1 MKKMTPN
8 LKAVMKGAFKESVR
22 LNETKIKPEH
32 LILSILSLEDNQVIE
47 VLEAMGSDV
56 EDLVEKLEG
65 YLRFKIKNPTLV
77 ELKIVPFSESSKN
90 AISSAELESDKLRDE
105 FIGVEHLFLS
115 ILKNKSLEGT
125 KVLGNQGITYRTF
138 KETLVHLK
146 KQKIMNMTG
155 DFEEIDDLGKK
166 AKKAAQGK
174 STTPVLD
181 NFGRDITKLAS
192 EGQIDPIIGR
202 EDEIERV
209 SQILSRRKKNN
220 PILIGE
226 PGVGKTA
233 IVEGLAL
240 KIVERKCPRIL
251 FDKRVV
257 SLDLASLVAG
267 TKYRGQFEERMKG
280 IMQELEKADD
290 VILFIDEIHTMVGA
304 GNASGSLDASNILKP
319 ALARGEVQCIGAT
332 TLDEYRENI
341 EKDGALARRFQMV
354 IVDPP
359 SKDETLI
366 ILNNIKNKY
375 EDHHKVN
382 YTTEAI
388 EACVNLA
395 DRYISD
401 REQPDKAIDIL
412 DEVGARMQVH
422 IKPPQEIIDLEEK
435 IAEVGR
441 QKIEVVKQQRY
452 EDAAKLRD
460 EEKHLQDDLEHSTNE
475 WAKNLDRVR
484 PTVNED
490 DVAKVVSMVTGIP
503 VTKVSQSENEK
514 LRNMDKEIKTKVIG
528 QDNAIDKITKAIK
541 RNRVGIK
548 NQKKPIGSFMF
559 LGPTGVGKTH
569 LAKML
574 AESIFGSPESLI
586 RVDMSEYMEKH
597 TVSKLIGAPPGYV
610 GYEEGGQLTEKIRR
624 KPFSVILLDEVEK
637 AHPDVFNVLL
647 QVFDD
652 GHLSDG
658 LGRKVDFK
666 NCLIIMTSNVGAR
679 KLQEFG
685 TGVGFGTQSKNNAHD
700 EIAEG
705 VIQDSLKKAFS
716 PEFLNR
722 IDDVIVFKSLDKEDI
737 KRIVD
742 IPLSEVVGRVKEMGY
757 VLKIEDTLKEYLVEK
772 GYDEK
777 YGARPLNR
785 AIQKYVED
793 PISEKVLEGEL
804 SIGDTITISYNT
816 KIEDVKVEIKK
827 PKNSKKKEDKGK

>member
-1 MKKMTPN
+1 MKKMTPKLRGIFKN
-8 LKAVMKGAFKESVR
+8 AFRESIR
-22 LNETKIKPEH
+22 LGDSKIKPEH
-32 LILSILSLEDNQVIE
+32 ILLAVFNDKDNGATE
-47 VLEAMGSDV
+47 VFEEMGSDV
-56 EDLVEKLEG
+56 TDLMEKLEG
-65 YLRFKIKNPTLV
+65 YLRLKIKNPTLV
-77 ELKIVPFSESSKN
+77 EVKIAPLSESSKN
-90 AISSAELESDKLRDE
+90 ALSSAELEADKLRDDY
-105 FIGVEHLFLS
+105 IGVEHMVLS
-115 ILKNKSLEGT
+115 ILKNRTLDGT

-146 KQKIMNMTG
+146 EQKIMNMTG
-155 DFEEIDDLGKK
+155 DFEELDDFGKK
-166 AKKAAQGK
+166 AKKASQGK
-174 STTPVLD
+174 STTPILD
-181 NFGRDITKLAS
+181 NFGRDVTKLAA

-319 ALARGEVQCIGAT
+319 ALARGEIQCIGAT

-354 IVDPP
+354 IVEPP
-359 SKDETLI
+359 SKEETLI
-366 ILNNIKNKY
+366 ILNNIKGKY

-382 YTTEAI
+382 YTPEAI
-388 EACVNLA
+388 EACVKLA

-401 REQPDKAIDIL
+401 REQPDKAIDIM

-422 IKPPQEIIDLEEK
+422 IKPPQDILELEEK
-435 IAEVGR
+435 IADIGR
-441 QKIEVVKQQRY
+441 QKSDVVRAQRY

-460 EEKHLQDDLEHSTNE
+460 EEKRLQDSLESATDN
-475 WAKNLDRVR
+475 WAKNLDKVR

-503 VTKVSQSENEK
+503 VTKVGQSETEK
-514 LRNMDKEIKTKVIG
+514 LLAMDKEVKSKVIG
-528 QDNAIDKITKAIK
+528 QDPAIEKITKAIK

-548 NQKKPIGSFMF
+548 NQNKPIGSFMF

-574 AESIFGSPESLI
+574 AESIFGSPEALI

-597 TVSKLIGAPPGYV
+597 SVSKLIGAPPGYV

-624 KPFSVILLDEVEK
+624 KPFSVILLDEIEK
-637 AHPDVFNVLL
+637 AHPDVFNILL

-685 TGVGFGTQSKNNAHD
+685 SGVGFGTKSKVDSAD
-700 EIAEG
+700 EAAEG

-722 IDDVIVFKSLDKEDI
+722 LDDVIIFKSLDKDDI
-737 KRIVD
+737 KRIVN
-742 IPLSEVVGRVKEMGY
+742 IPLVEVIERVKEMGY
-757 VLKIEDTLKEYLVEK
+757 TLKIDETLKEYLVEK

-785 AIQKYVED
+785 AIQRYVED
-793 PISEKVLEGEL
+793 PIAEKVLDGGI
-804 SIGDTITISYNT
+804 SVGDTITISYDS
-816 KIEDVKVEIKK
+816 KIEDVKIDVKK
-827 PKNSKKKEDKGK
+827 PKSSKKKKDKGE

>member
-8 LKAVMKGAFKESVR
+8 LKTTVRHAFKESLR
-22 LNETKIKPEH
+22 LGDPKIKPEH
-32 LILSILSLEDNQVIE
+32 LILSVLSLKDTQVND
-47 VLEAMGSDV
+47 VLSEMGSDTK
-56 EDLVEKLEG
+56 DLSEKLEG
-65 YLRFKIKNPTLV
+65 YLRFKIKNPNIV
-77 ELKIVPFSESSKN
+77 EVKIVPLSESSKN
-90 AISSAELESDKLRDE
+90 VLSSAELEADKLKDDY
-105 FIGVEHLFLS
+105 IGVEHLFLS
-115 ILKNKSLEGT
+115 ILKNKTLDVT

-138 KETLVHLK
+138 KETLVNLK
-146 KQKIMNMTG
+146 KQKLMNMTG
-155 DFEEIDDLGKK
+155 DFEELDDFGKK
-166 AKKAAQGK
+166 AKKATQGK
-174 STTPVLD
+174 STTPILD
-181 NFGRDITKLAS
+181 NFGRDVTKLAA

-290 VILFIDEIHTMVGA
+290 VILFVDEIHTMVGA

-319 ALARGEVQCIGAT
+319 ALARGEIQCIGAT

-354 IVDPP
+354 VVDPP
-359 SKDETLI
+359 SKEETLI

-382 YTTEAI
+382 YTKEAI

-401 REQPDKAIDIL
+401 REQPDKAIDVL

-422 IKPPQEIIDLEEK
+422 IKPPQEILDLEEK

-441 QKIEVVKQQRY
+441 QKVDVVKAQRY

-460 EEKHLQDDLEHSTNE
+460 EEKNLQEELEVSTNE
-475 WAKNLDRVR
+475 WAKNLDKVR
-484 PTVNED
+484 PTVDED

-503 VTKVSQSENEK
+503 VTKVSQTENEK

-528 QDNAIDKITKAIK
+528 QDIAIDKITKAIK

-548 NQKKPIGSFMF
+548 NQNKPIGSFMF

-574 AESIFGSPESLI
+574 AESIFGSSDSLI
-586 RVDMSEYMEKH
+586 RVDMSEFMEKH

-637 AHPDVFNVLL
+637 AHPDVFNILL

-658 LGRKVDFK
+658 LGRKIDFK

-685 TGVGFGTQSKNNAHD
+685 TGVGFGTKAKSESHD
-700 EIAEG
+700 EAAEG

-737 KRIVD
+737 KKIVN
-742 IPLSEVVGRVKEMGY
+742 IPLLEVIDRVKEMGY
-757 VLKIEDTLKEYLVEK
+757 VLKIEDSLKEYLVEK

-785 AIQKYVED
+785 AIQKYIED

-804 SIGDTITISYNT
+804 TIDDTIVISY
-816 KIEDVKVEIKK
+816 DSKVEDIKISIKK
-827 PKNSKKKEDKGK
+827 SKTSKKKKE

>member
-138 KETLVHLK
+138 KETLLHLK

-574 AESIFGSPESLI
+574 AESIFGSPDALI

>member
-1 MKKMTPN
+1 MTPN
-8 LKAVMKGAFKESVR
+8 LKAIMKEAFKESVR
-22 LNETKIKPEH
+22 FGENKIKPEH
-32 LILSILSLEDNQVIE
+32 LLLSILNLDDNQVIE

-56 EDLVEKLEG
+56 DDLMEKLEG
-65 YLRFKIKNPTLV
+65 YLRFKIKNPNIV

-90 AISSAELESDKLRDE
+90 AISSAELESDKLRDDS
-105 FIGVEHLFLS
+105 IGVEHLFLS
-115 ILKNKSLEGT
+115 ILKNKSLDGT

-138 KETLVHLK
+138 KETLLHLK

-354 IVDPP
+354 VVDPP

-435 IAEVGR
+435 ITEVGR

-722 IDDVIVFKSLDKEDI
+722 IDDVIVFKSLDKENI

-816 KIEDVKVEIKK
+816 KIEDVKVDIKK

>member
-1 MKKMTPN
+1 MTPN
-8 LKAVMKGAFKESVR
+8 LKAIMKEAFKESVR
-22 LNETKIKPEH
+22 FGENKIKPEH
-32 LILSILSLEDNQVIE
+32 LLLSILNLDDNQVIE

-56 EDLVEKLEG
+56 DDLMEKLEG
-65 YLRFKIKNPTLV
+65 YLRFKIKNPNIV

-90 AISSAELESDKLRDE
+90 AISSAELESDKLRDDS
-105 FIGVEHLFLS
+105 IGVEHLFLS
-115 ILKNKSLEGT
+115 ILKNKSLDGT

-138 KETLVHLK
+138 KETLLHLK

-354 IVDPP
+354 VVDPP

-722 IDDVIVFKSLDKEDI
+722 IDDVIVFKSLDKENI

-785 AIQKYVED
+785 AIQ
-793 PISEKVLEGEL
+793 
-804 SIGDTITISYNT
+804 
-816 KIEDVKVEIKK
+816 
-827 PKNSKKKEDKGK
+827 

>member
-8 LKAVMKGAFKESVR
+8 LKTTIRESFKESIR
-22 LNETKIKPEH
+22 LGDPKIKPEH
-32 LILSILSLEDNQVIE
+32 LILSVLSIKNTQVSD
-47 VLEAMGSDV
+47 VLGEMGSDIK
-56 EDLVEKLEG
+56 DLSEKLEG
-65 YLRFKIKNPTLV
+65 YLRFKIKNPNIV
-77 ELKIVPFSESSKN
+77 EVKIVPLSESSKN
-90 AISSAELESDKLRDE
+90 VLSSAELESDKLKDE
-105 FIGVEHLFLS
+105 HIGVEHLFLS
-115 ILKNKSLEGT
+115 ILKNKTLDVT

-138 KETLVHLK
+138 KETLVNLK
-146 KQKIMNMTG
+146 KQKLMNMTG
-155 DFEEIDDLGKK
+155 DFEELDDLGKR
-166 AKKAAQGK
+166 AKKATQGK
-174 STTPVLD
+174 STTPILD
-181 NFGRDITKLAS
+181 NFGRDVTKLAA

-290 VILFIDEIHTMVGA
+290 VILFVDEIHTMVGA

-319 ALARGEVQCIGAT
+319 ALARGEIQCIGAT

-354 IVDPP
+354 VVDPP
-359 SKDETLI
+359 SKEETLI

-422 IKPPQEIIDLEEK
+422 IKPPQEILDLEEK

-441 QKIEVVKQQRY
+441 QKIDVVKAQKY

-460 EEKHLQDDLEHSTNE
+460 EEKHLQEELEVSTNE
-475 WAKNLDRVR
+475 WAKNLDKVR
-484 PTVNED
+484 PVVNEE

-503 VTKVSQSENEK
+503 VTKVSQTENEK

-528 QDNAIDKITKAIK
+528 QDIAIDKITKAIK

-548 NQKKPIGSFMF
+548 NQNKPIGSFMF

-574 AESIFGSPESLI
+574 AESIFGSSDSLI
-586 RVDMSEYMEKH
+586 RVDMSEFMEKH

-637 AHPDVFNVLL
+637 AHPDVFNILL

-658 LGRKVDFK
+658 LGRKIDFK

-685 TGVGFGTQSKNNAHD
+685 TGVGFGTKAKADTQD
-700 EIAEG
+700 EAAEG

-737 KRIVD
+737 KKIVN
-742 IPLSEVVGRVKEMGY
+742 IPLVEVVNRVKEMGY
-757 VLKIEDTLKEYLVEK
+757 VLKIEDSLKEYLVEK

-785 AIQKYVED
+785 AIQKYIED

-804 SIGDTITISYNT
+804 TTDDTITISY
-816 KIEDVKVEIKK
+816 DSKVEDIKISIKK
-827 PKNSKKKEDKGK
+827 SKASKKKKE

>member
-8 LKAVMKGAFKESVR
+8 LKAIMKEAFKESVR
-22 LNETKIKPEH
+22 FGENKIKPEH
-32 LILSILSLEDNQVIE
+32 LLLSILNLDDNQVIE

-56 EDLVEKLEG
+56 DDLMEKLEG
-65 YLRFKIKNPTLV
+65 YLRFKIKNPNIV

-90 AISSAELESDKLRDE
+90 AISSAELESDKLRDDS
-105 FIGVEHLFLS
+105 IGVEHLFLS
-115 ILKNKSLEGT
+115 ILKNKSLDGT

-138 KETLVHLK
+138 KETLLHLK

-354 IVDPP
+354 VVDPP

-435 IAEVGR
+435 ITEVGR

-722 IDDVIVFKSLDKEDI
+722 IDDVIVFKSLDKENI

-816 KIEDVKVEIKK
+816 KIEDVKVDIKK

>member
-166 AKKAAQGK
+166 AKKVAQGK

-574 AESIFGSPESLI
+574 AESIFGSPDALI

>member
-166 AKKAAQGK
+166 AKRAAQGK

-700 EIAEG
+700 EIVEG

>member
-1 MKKMTPN
+1 MTPN
-8 LKAVMKGAFKESVR
+8 LKAIMKEAFKESVR
-22 LNETKIKPEH
+22 FGENKIKPEH
-32 LILSILSLEDNQVIE
+32 LLLSILNLDDNQVIE

-56 EDLVEKLEG
+56 DDLMEKLEG
-65 YLRFKIKNPTLV
+65 YLRFKIKNPNIV

-90 AISSAELESDKLRDE
+90 AISSAELESDKLRDDS
-105 FIGVEHLFLS
+105 IGVEHLFLS
-115 ILKNKSLEGT
+115 ILKNKSLDGT

-138 KETLVHLK
+138 KETLLHLK

-354 IVDPP
+354 VVDPP